1 SALGNDASSVSTAE
15 ADHGN
20 LAPSDFIPQQQ
31 VMNERIKNT
40 SYDHLFEGT
49 DPHVLADQTKS
60 VSEGLE
66 IVLTQPITGKGT
78 SSIARQVE
86 EEEASSTIKLKDL
99 AKRYESDED
108 KEDEVHPT
116 PNVETED
123 TSSQKYKLELKKN
136 KVEAKAALLKAQP
149 TFPNMEQLNELL
161 VNSLKIEFSK
171 ILSAHDFSSS
181 LPTEL
186 KDIPSKFNELTEEV
200 KGLKRQV
207 QCNTP
212 KIR

>member
-1 SALGNDASSVSTAE
+1 
-15 ADHGN
+15 
-20 LAPSDFIPQQQ
+20 Q
-31 VMNERIKNT
+31 
-40 SYDHLFEGT
+40 
-49 DPHVLADQTKS
+49 
-60 VSEGLE
+60 
-66 IVLTQPITGKGT
+66 
-78 SSIARQVE
+78 
-86 EEEASSTIKLKDL
+86 
-99 AKRYESDED
+99 
-108 KEDEVHPT
+108 
-116 PNVETED
+116 
-123 TSSQKYKLELKKN
+123 SQKYKLELKKN

-207 QCNTP
+207 HELEIELPGDLKEIPTKLEDFTKTVTSC
-212 KIR
+212 